1 MKPFPISGSGFLC
14 YFLHRIFVKRA
25 NFLVLSSYIFERRN
39 FFMET
44 KKRKKVMVVC
54 CICCGLV
61 ALITIGAAVTKQ
73 NKSKCK
79 ADETLGSEVLFSC
92 SDTTDETEIT
102 SESITEAVS
111 VRIQDTLKDTSSNN
125 ETGEKESC
133 PNNISKMKTTT
144 VKTEKTEKTEKTTAS
159 NASVTTAATTKRQ
172 IPCGSNQDINPEQ
185 LKAEANKHLGS
196 FSNVEVSSTL
206 NKNNSCWTLTVNS
219 FNNQKVLQDIKECA
233 EIEYNEC
240 VNAGYLNRGAPIKMY
255 VDYEAKARD
264 DLGPGV
270 CYYTFYIF
278 YL

>member
-1 MKPFPISGSGFLC
+1 
-14 YFLHRIFVKRA
+14 
-25 NFLVLSSYIFERRN
+25 
-39 FFMET
+39 MET
-44 KKRKKVMVVC
+44 KKRKKVMVAC

-92 SDTTDETEIT
+92 SSSCSDTTDETEIT
-102 SESITEAVS
+102 SESITEAAN

-125 ETGEKESC
+125 ETGEKKSC

-144 VKTEKTEKTEKTTAS
+144 VKTEKSEKAEKTTAS
-159 NASVTTAATTKRQ
+159 NASVTAAATTKRQ
-172 IPCGSNQDINPEQ
+172 IPCGSNQDINSEQ

-196 FSNVEVSSTL
+196 FNNVEVSSAL

>member
-1 MKPFPISGSGFLC
+1 
-14 YFLHRIFVKRA
+14 
-25 NFLVLSSYIFERRN
+25 
-39 FFMET
+39 MET
-44 KKRKKVMVVC
+44 KKRKKVMVAC

-79 ADETLGSEVLFSC
+79 ADETLGSEVLSSC
-92 SDTTDETEIT
+92 SSYCSDATDKTEIT
-102 SESITEAVS
+102 SESITEAVN

-125 ETGEKESC
+125 ETGEKKSC

-144 VKTEKTEKTEKTTAS
+144 VKTEKSEKSEKAEKTEKTTAS
-159 NASVTTAATTKRQ
+159 NASVTAAATTKRQ

-185 LKAEANKHLGS
+185 LKAEANKHLRS
-196 FSNVEVSSTL
+196 FNNVEVSSAL

>member
-1 MKPFPISGSGFLC
+1 
-14 YFLHRIFVKRA
+14 
-25 NFLVLSSYIFERRN
+25 
-39 FFMET
+39 MEI
-44 KKRKKVMVVC
+44 KKKKKVTAVTC

-79 ADETLGSEVLFSC
+79 ADEMLGSEVPSSCSSSC

-102 SESITEAVS
+102 SESISEAVS
-111 VRIQDTLKDTSSNN
+111 VRIQEALKDASLNN
-125 ETGEKESC
+125 ETGEKEC
-133 PNNISKMKTTT
+133 RPNDIQKTKITT
-144 VKTEKTEKTEKTTAS
+144 VKTEKTEKTTAS
-159 NASVTTAATTKRQ
+159 KASVTAAVTTKRQ

-185 LKAEANKHLGS
+185 LKAEANKYLGS

-255 VDYEAKARD
+255 VDYESKARD

>member
-1 MKPFPISGSGFLC
+1 
-14 YFLHRIFVKRA
+14 
-25 NFLVLSSYIFERRN
+25 
-39 FFMET
+39 MET
-44 KKRKKVMVVC
+44 KKRKKVMFAC

-79 ADETLGSEVLFSC
+79 ADETLGSEVLPSCSSSC

-102 SESITEAVS
+102 SESITEAVN

-125 ETGEKESC
+125 ETGEKKSC

-144 VKTEKTEKTEKTTAS
+144 VKTEKAEKTTAS
-159 NASVTTAATTKRQ
+159 NASVTAAATTKRQ

-185 LKAEANKHLGS
+185 LKAEANKHLES
-196 FSNVEVSSTL
+196 FSNVEVSSAL

>member
-1 MKPFPISGSGFLC
+1 
-14 YFLHRIFVKRA
+14 
-25 NFLVLSSYIFERRN
+25 
-39 FFMET
+39 MET
-44 KKRKKVMVVC
+44 KKRKKVMVAC

-79 ADETLGSEVLFSC
+79 ADETLDSEVLSSCSSSC
-92 SDTTDETEIT
+92 SDTTNETEIT

-125 ETGEKESC
+125 ETGEKESS

-144 VKTEKTEKTEKTTAS
+144 VKTEKTTAS
-159 NASVTTAATTKRQ
+159 NASVTTAATTKRE

-219 FNNQKVLQDIKECA
+219 FNNQKDIKECA

-264 DLGPGV
+264 DLGSGV

>member
-1 MKPFPISGSGFLC
+1 
-14 YFLHRIFVKRA
+14 
-25 NFLVLSSYIFERRN
+25 
-39 FFMET
+39 MET

-172 IPCGSNQDINPEQ
+172 IPCGSNQDVNPEQ

>member
-1 MKPFPISGSGFLC
+1 
-14 YFLHRIFVKRA
+14 
-25 NFLVLSSYIFERRN
+25 
-39 FFMET
+39 MET
-44 KKRKKVMVVC
+44 KKRKKVMVAC

-73 NKSKCK
+73 NISKCK
-79 ADETLGSEVLFSC
+79 ADETLGSEVLSSCSSSC
-92 SDTTDETEIT
+92 SDTTNETEIT

-125 ETGEKESC
+125 ETGEKKSC
-133 PNNISKMKTTT
+133 PNNISKMKTAT
-144 VKTEKTEKTEKTTAS
+144 VKTEKSEKAEKAEKTTAS
-159 NASVTTAATTKRQ
+159 NASVTAAATTKRQ

-196 FSNVEVSSTL
+196 FSNVEVSSAL
-206 NKNNSCWTLTVNS
+206 NKKNSCWTLTVNS